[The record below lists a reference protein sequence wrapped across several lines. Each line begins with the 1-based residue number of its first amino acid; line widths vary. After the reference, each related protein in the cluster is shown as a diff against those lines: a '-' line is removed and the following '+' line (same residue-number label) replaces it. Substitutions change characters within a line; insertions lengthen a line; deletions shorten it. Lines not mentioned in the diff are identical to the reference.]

1 MLRSVKEREGGCQF
15 STPRALF
22 STEKSE
28 MLVIPAIEP
37 TELNSFFFVI
47 KTYGTWDKSS
57 GRQRSICSM
66 PCLYIMFPPRLSG
79 SSAFILFLFPHRAM
93 HTCRPECRNGEER
106 ERERETCS
114 SANSDISSLTV
125 TDWQLQPSLLDDE
138 GRGKKGNSITFFP
151 SYNVRE
157 KSEGRR
163 ARNERKSRVR
173 SDRTKQRKGGGKG
186 NSYLC
191 KRDPFLIERD
201 RDGNGRPSPSPRTT
215 TMGG

>member
-1 MLRSVKEREGGCQF
+1 MDVREAYILWRFCTLRSLRVCLKVPPLFF
-15 STPRALF
+15 SFLPTVRC
-22 STEKSE
+22 
-28 MLVIPAIEP
+28 IPAAP
-37 TELNSFFFVI
+37 NVGMA
-47 KTYGTWDKSS
+47 K
-57 GRQRSICSM
+57 R
-66 PCLYIMFPPRLSG
+66 
-79 SSAFILFLFPHRAM
+79 
-93 HTCRPECRNGEER
+93 ER

-173 SDRTKQRKGGGKG
+173 SDRTKRRKGGGKG